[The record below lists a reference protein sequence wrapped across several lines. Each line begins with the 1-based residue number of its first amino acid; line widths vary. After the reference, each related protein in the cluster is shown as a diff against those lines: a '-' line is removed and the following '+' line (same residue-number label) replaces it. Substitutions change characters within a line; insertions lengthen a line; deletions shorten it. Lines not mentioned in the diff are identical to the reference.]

1 MAEVMTDN
9 TEIKQR
15 LGKRL
20 LDIAYEQ
27 SVGSGFILAE
37 SAGALVEGMIS
48 SGMARMEQDGKLDD
62 AGSHLVAKSSLM
74 KFVTAMVEEARKVID
89 DVESLELREH
99 NFNAASK
106 RLSTLWPFQGS
117 S

>member
-9 TEIKQR
+9 NEIKER

-27 SVGSGFILAE
+27 SVTSGFILTE
-37 SAGALVEGMIS
+37 SAKSLIEGMVRA
-48 SGMARMEQDGKLDD
+48 GLDKMDQDGKLDD
-62 AGSHLVAKSSLM
+62 AGSHLEAKSSMM
-74 KFVTAMVEEARKVID
+74 KFIEAMVEEARKAID

-99 NFNAASK
+99 NFTAASK
-106 RLSTLWPFQGS
+106 RLTTLWPFHAAS
-117 S
+117 